1 MSQERVEAVRA
12 IWAEWAR
19 GNMNAAVDLFD
30 PEIRFVSFMPDA
42 REQVVA
48 RGPAGVA
55 EFMREFLRH
64 WRDYRLIADEVTEL
78 GDDGVLVS
86 GRQAAVGRQSG
97 VAVEDTMHSAWVF
110 RGDRV
115 VCLTFDRDRDA
126 AIEAAGLKPES

>member
-1 MSQERVEAVRA
+1 MSEDRVEVVRA

-19 GNMNAAVDLFD
+19 GNMIAGVELFD

-48 RGPAGVA
+48 RGPAGVK

-64 WRDYRLIADEVTEL
+64 WRDYRLIADEISEL

-86 GRQAAVGRQSG
+86 GRQQATGRQSG
-97 VAVEDTMHSAWVF
+97 VAVEDGMYSAWVF
-110 RGDRV
+110 RGGRV

-126 AIEAAGLKPES
+126 AVEAAQVEPER

>member
-1 MSQERVEAVRA
+1 MPEDRIEVVRTIWVE
-12 IWAEWAR
+12 WSR
-19 GNMNAAVDLFD
+19 GNMNAAVELFD

-42 REQVVA
+42 SEQVVA
-48 RGPAGVA
+48 RGPGGVE

-64 WRDYRLIADEVTEL
+64 WRDYRLIADEITEL

-86 GRQAAVGRQSG
+86 GRQAATGRQSG
-97 VAVEDTMHSAWVF
+97 VAVEDTMHSAWIF

-126 AIEAAGLKPES
+126 AIAAARPTGES

>member
-1 MSQERVEAVRA
+1 MSQDRVQVVRA
-12 IWAEWAR
+12 IWAEWAK
-19 GNMNAAVDLFD
+19 GNMSAAVELFD

-48 RGPAGVA
+48 RGPAGVE

-64 WRDYRLIADEVTEL
+64 WRDYRLIADEVSEL
-78 GDDGVLVS
+78 GDNGVLVS
-86 GRQAAVGRQSG
+86 GRQAATGRQSG
-97 VAVEDTMHSAWVF
+97 VAVEDRMYSAWIF

-126 AIEAAGLKPES
+126 AIEAARPETEP

>member
-1 MSQERVEAVRA
+1 MSQDRVEIVRA
-12 IWAEWAR
+12 VWAEWEK
-19 GNMNAAVDLFD
+19 GNMSAAVELFD

-48 RGPAGVA
+48 HGRAGVE

-64 WRDYRLIADEVTEL
+64 WRDYRLIADEVSEL

-86 GRQAAVGRQSG
+86 GRQAATGRQSG
-97 VAVEDTMHSAWVF
+97 VAVEDAMHSAWVF

-115 VCLTFDRDRDA
+115 FCLTFDRDRNA
-126 AIEAAGLKPES
+126 AIEAAGLEPEP